1 MKTYTIDDDVAKDL
15 RDGINEI
22 EHILSLPYQH
32 IQAREEYE
40 SLLAYLKEQQK
51 TLTS

>member
-22 EHILSLPYQH
+22 EHILSLPLQY
-32 IQAREEYE
+32 QAREEYE